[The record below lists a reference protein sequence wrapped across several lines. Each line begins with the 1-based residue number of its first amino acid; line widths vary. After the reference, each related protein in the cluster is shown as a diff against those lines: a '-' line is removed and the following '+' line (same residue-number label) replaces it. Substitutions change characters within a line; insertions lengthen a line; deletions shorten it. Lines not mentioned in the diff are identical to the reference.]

1 MGRGWNKDIHLCGM
15 VDGYIM
21 KKDGILRRR
30 KEYEK
35 KKEIEER
42 IRRGV
47 NIEMEKIMRRQES
60 MEGEGGSVKKIVNI
74 GTSGGIEDN
83 EVKEQGSKLR
93 EEAEWGE
100 EWKSYWINR
109 GKRLR
114 EEQGKSLKKYW
125 TGKGKQMRRGW

>member
-1 MGRGWNKDIHLCGM
+1 MVWCGVGWGWYKDIHLRGM

-21 KKDGILRRR
+21 EKDRILRRR
-30 KEYEK
+30 RENEK

-47 NIEMEKIMRRQES
+47 KIEMEKIMRREES
-60 MEGEGGSVKKIVNI
+60 VEGEGGSVKKIVNI

-93 EEAEWGE
+93 EEAEGGTRIE
-100 EWKSYWINR
+100 GDELLDKQ
-109 GKRLR
+109 R
-114 EEQGKSLKKYW
+114 EKL
-125 TGKGKQMRRGW
+125 